1 MIEKYS
7 KEWWKKL
14 ESTIEEKYKY
24 LLKTDFDSRFYNIL
38 NFEVD
43 EIISNDKNQITEIMF
58 NIKLDYMG
66 SCDGEAD
73 SLSSMIYKVSTEV
86 QSFFNNWQIHPKSFN
101 LTTEGVGIVSTPF
114 ISSFIYNVDEDH
126 IFQIYIRI
134 DYEQL

>member
-43 EIISNDKNQITEIMF
+43 EIISNDKNQI
-58 NIKLDYMG
+58 KDL
-66 SCDGEAD
+66 
-73 SLSSMIYKVSTEV
+73 
-86 QSFFNNWQIHPKSFN
+86 
-101 LTTEGVGIVSTPF
+101 
-114 ISSFIYNVDEDH
+114 
-126 IFQIYIRI
+126 
-134 DYEQL
+134 